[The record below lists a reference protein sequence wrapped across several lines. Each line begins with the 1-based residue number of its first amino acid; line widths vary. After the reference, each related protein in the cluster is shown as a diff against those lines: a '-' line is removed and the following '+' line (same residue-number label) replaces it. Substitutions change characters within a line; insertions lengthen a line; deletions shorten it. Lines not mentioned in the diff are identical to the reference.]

1 MFRFE
6 KIFCI
11 EYNLTEGCSNCNF
24 NLNSTNYLKPYINVN
39 EPDLLDKISIET
51 IINRNLTNELT
62 QCSICGYQNGK
73 VVNENNPNFFRIIN
87 NKKYPQ
93 FMFIAFDLLNE
104 LDQGSDE
111 QLRHIEYNRR
121 IQYNSIICDY
131 MTDNLE
137 ISGLRYNLK
146 AVICTPKY
154 NHFTVMLIDLKEDI
168 FSLKKNNDYF
178 YDGISK
184 NHDILLIKNKTL
196 KLSKEN
202 PYIAL
207 YQKIN
212 S

>member
-1 MFRFE
+1 
-6 KIFCI
+6 
-11 EYNLTEGCSNCNF
+11 
-24 NLNSTNYLKPYINVN
+24 
-39 EPDLLDKISIET
+39 
-51 IINRNLTNELT
+51 
-62 QCSICGYQNGK
+62 
-73 VVNENNPNFFRIIN
+73 
-87 NKKYPQ
+87 
-93 FMFIAFDLLNE
+93 MFIAFDLLNE